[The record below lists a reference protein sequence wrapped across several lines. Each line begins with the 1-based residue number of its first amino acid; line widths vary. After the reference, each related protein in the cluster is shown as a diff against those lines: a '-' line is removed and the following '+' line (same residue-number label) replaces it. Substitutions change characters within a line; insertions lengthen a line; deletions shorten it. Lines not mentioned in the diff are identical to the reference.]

1 MSNGLKK
8 YQSFLIG
15 IDKNVEKEVTA
26 HLSKAG
32 FDKDHINRIN
42 DIETLFKSDF
52 KTECLLFM
60 GGDFVEHIGK
70 EEFKYYN
77 LPSTFIVEKEKV
89 SDYNLLQYGFRD
101 ILCLKDSYEK
111 WFENIAKALQRDTP
125 FFFSYLKESW
135 YKDAISSLNNNGE
148 LEDDLK
154 GLLQVLCQRFN
165 FDRAELWFCSPGLDK
180 INLEAVWR
188 KSSSPDKRRWQ
199 HTSLLFGQEMPG
211 KVWEEKRIIEGNK
224 NAIGSYQNSNS
235 SFGLPIYYQGEFIGC
250 GIFEAHLRADIL
262 LARVRALKAILE
274 STLGAEI
281 KKRQMQEDIQA
292 FFDFSPDISCI
303 STDNGFFVEVNDA
316 FSQVLGYSKE
326 EILSRP
332 IDFFV
337 HPKDLKAPIYKTKIG
352 SNEMDAYSFENRYR
366 TRQGNWR
373 WFSWTMIPMRD
384 PTLYY
389 ATARDITKE
398 KQQQHEM
405 DRLIFNREAMINNT
419 DDMVWLIDV
428 MHNVLSANK
437 RFKKVYKVVT
447 GLELE
452 VGMPALPEVLP
463 GGYRD
468 YWTEHY
474 NRAIAGEKVNL
485 NTSTEDDN
493 RHYIIS
499 LDPVFDQEGNVIA
512 VACHSKEITQT
523 IEQIK
528 AIEKQNSILRD
539 IAWTQSHEL
548 RGPLSRMMTIL
559 GFLHQD
565 IDTGLSNE
573 ELLQEMR
580 RTTDEMDAVIKNIVY
595 KSEKV
600 DLDNIRG
607 Y

>member
-1 MSNGLKK
+1 
-8 YQSFLIG
+8 
-15 IDKNVEKEVTA
+15 
-26 HLSKAG
+26 
-32 FDKDHINRIN
+32 
-42 DIETLFKSDF
+42 
-52 KTECLLFM
+52 
-60 GGDFVEHIGK
+60 
-70 EEFKYYN
+70 
-77 LPSTFIVEKEKV
+77 
-89 SDYNLLQYGFRD
+89 
-101 ILCLKDSYEK
+101 
-111 WFENIAKALQRDTP
+111 
-125 FFFSYLKESW
+125 
-135 YKDAISSLNNNGE
+135 
-148 LEDDLK
+148 
-154 GLLQVLCQRFN
+154 
-165 FDRAELWFCSPGLDK
+165 
-180 INLEAVWR
+180 
-188 KSSSPDKRRWQ
+188 
-199 HTSLLFGQEMPG
+199 
-211 KVWEEKRIIEGNK
+211 
-224 NAIGSYQNSNS
+224 
-235 SFGLPIYYQGEFIGC
+235 
-250 GIFEAHLRADIL
+250 
-262 LARVRALKAILE
+262 
-274 STLGAEI
+274 
-281 KKRQMQEDIQA
+281 MQEDIQA

-523 IEQIK
+523 IEQVK

>member
-1 MSNGLKK
+1 
-8 YQSFLIG
+8 
-15 IDKNVEKEVTA
+15 
-26 HLSKAG
+26 
-32 FDKDHINRIN
+32 
-42 DIETLFKSDF
+42 
-52 KTECLLFM
+52 
-60 GGDFVEHIGK
+60 
-70 EEFKYYN
+70 
-77 LPSTFIVEKEKV
+77 
-89 SDYNLLQYGFRD
+89 
-101 ILCLKDSYEK
+101 
-111 WFENIAKALQRDTP
+111 
-125 FFFSYLKESW
+125 
-135 YKDAISSLNNNGE
+135 
-148 LEDDLK
+148 
-154 GLLQVLCQRFN
+154 
-165 FDRAELWFCSPGLDK
+165 
-180 INLEAVWR
+180 
-188 KSSSPDKRRWQ
+188 
-199 HTSLLFGQEMPG
+199 
-211 KVWEEKRIIEGNK
+211 
-224 NAIGSYQNSNS
+224 
-235 SFGLPIYYQGEFIGC
+235 
-250 GIFEAHLRADIL
+250 
-262 LARVRALKAILE
+262 
-274 STLGAEI
+274 
-281 KKRQMQEDIQA
+281 MQEDIQA